1 MIRWIRSAR
10 IAPGKLVEAL
20 QFSTEIIEYTKKY
33 EGVSDAN
40 VFLDS
45 FGEVGTIRWFAD
57 YENFASWEKV
67 SNQIFADPEWF
78 QKMDAIKDLFIP
90 GSTHDLVVR
99 SF

>member
-1 MIRWIRSAR
+1 MIRWTRSAR

-33 EGVSDAN
+33 EGVSNAN

-57 YENFASWEKV
+57 YDDFASWEKV

-78 QKMDAIKDLFIP
+78 KKMDAIKDLFIP
-90 GSTHDLVVR
+90 GSTHDLVMR